1 MNERIFSQCKH
12 CILNLDKTEAISM
25 AKKIVEEDIDI
36 LKAIE
41 LGYAKG
47 LEEIGKKFEKGEVFL
62 PELIRAAEVMES
74 VMKIL
79 RPELTKRKQ
88 QRKSLG
94 KVIIGTV
101 EGDIHTIGKDIVA
114 AMLRASGFEVVNLG
128 ASVPVRDFID
138 RVKKEEPDIVACSA
152 LLTTTMIVQRKI
164 IEALI
169 QEKLRE
175 GVKVIVG
182 GAPVTEKWA
191 EEIGADGYGKD
202 AADAVKI
209 AKQLLEL

>member
-1 MNERIFSQCKH
+1 MENDVFSQCRDSVLSLDGVEAVRLAKR
-12 CILNLDKTEAISM
+12 ILREG
-25 AKKIVEEDIDI
+25 IDI
-36 LKAIE
+36 LDTIE

-62 PELIRAAEVMES
+62 PELMRAAEVMES

-79 RPELTKRKQ
+79 GPELTRRKQ

-128 ASVPVRDFID
+128 GNVPVRDFVD
-138 RVKKEEPDIVACSA
+138 RVKKEGPDIVACSA
-152 LLTTTMIVQRKI
+152 LLTTTMIMQRKI

-169 QEKLRE
+169 QENLRE
-175 GVKVIVG
+175 KVKVMVG
-182 GAPVTEKWA
+182 GAPLTEEWA